1 MGRTWLDFC
10 EFNEQYQRPRE
21 KALRGRTP
29 LVLIPLALTPC
40 PYIFFQFFNLSRI
53 LPTAGGSR
61 GEEARKQHAGSRGSM
76 VFGGGVGKR
85 QESGEGIPSCL
96 TKVT

>member
-1 MGRTWLDFC
+1 
-10 EFNEQYQRPRE
+10 
-21 KALRGRTP
+21 
-29 LVLIPLALTPC
+29 
-40 PYIFFQFFNLSRI
+40 
-53 LPTAGGSR
+53 
-61 GEEARKQHAGSRGSM
+61 M